1 MNFIQ
6 LQYQSELVFD
16 LSDQPNIWQQ
26 IDLQL
31 DQLNSVNR
39 LIYQQIKLM
48 LAHQQAD
55 IDFEQLTDDVVQI
68 IQMQTTL
75 DEPVLQQLVTNN
87 IQQWQRFLTGERKTA
102 PTMPRAIRS
111 INTDTDLDSCFAS
124 IVEQF
129 VDWNL
134 IERISKITIDQSLHQ
149 LRLTVQL
156 TTARA
161 SNPVAVVANGNG
173 NGNGQY
179 WLIRPVSTQAPKLV
193 QSLAD
198 TTAAL
203 HEYSPD
209 VVLCDQPQVAQQ
221 LAASWKQS
229 PILRYSQAG
238 LRSTSFLNGD
248 SPIWQPAHTPDV
260 VNLDPEINE
269 GYQLLRRYDIHCIQ
283 SIAPFA
289 QLFNR

>member
-6 LQYQSELVFD
+6 LQYQPELVID

-26 IDLQL
+26 INSQL

-39 LIYQQIKLM
+39 LIYQQTKLM

-55 IDFEQLTDDVVQI
+55 IDFTQLTDDVVQI
-68 IQMQTTL
+68 IQMQTNL
-75 DEPVLQQLVTNN
+75 DEPVLHQLITTIV
-87 IQQWQRFLTGERKTA
+87 QQWQRFLTGERKTA
-102 PTMPRAIRS
+102 PTMPRAMRLIS
-111 INTDTDLDSCFAS
+111 ADTDLYSCFAT

-129 VDWNL
+129 IDWNL
-134 IERISKITIDQSLHQ
+134 IERISKIAINQSLHQ
-149 LRLTVQL
+149 LQLTVQL
-156 TTARA
+156 TPVRA
-161 SNPVAVVANGNG
+161 SNPVAVVANGE
-173 NGNGQY
+173 GQY
-179 WLIRPVSTQAPKLV
+179 WLIRPVSAQAPKLM
-193 QSLAD
+193 QSFAD
-198 TTAAL
+198 VMTSL

-209 VVLCDQPQVAQQ
+209 VVLCDQLQVAQQ
-221 LAASWKQS
+221 LVASWKQS
-229 PILRYSQAG
+229 PILKYSQAG
-238 LRSTSFLNGD
+238 LRSTNFLNGE

>member
-6 LQYQSELVFD
+6 LQYQPELVFD

-26 IDLQL
+26 INSQL

-48 LAHQQAD
+48 LTHQQAD

-68 IQMQTTL
+68 IQMQTNL
-75 DEPVLQQLVTNN
+75 DEPVLHQLVANN
-87 IQQWQRFLTGERKTA
+87 VQQWQRFLTGERKTA
-102 PTMPRAIRS
+102 PTMPRAMRLIS
-111 INTDTDLDSCFAS
+111 ADTDLYSCFAT

-134 IERISKITIDQSLHQ
+134 IERISKIAINQSLQQ
-149 LRLTVQL
+149 LQLTVQL
-156 TTARA
+156 TPVRA
-161 SNPVAVVANGNG
+161 SDPVAVVANDS
-173 NGNGQY
+173 GQY
-179 WLIRPVSTQAPKLV
+179 WLIRPDHTQAPKFV
-193 QSLAD
+193 HSLSD
-198 TTAAL
+198 VMTFL
-203 HEYSPD
+203 HEDSPD
-209 VVLCDQPQVAQQ
+209 VVLCDQLQVAQQ
-221 LAASWKQS
+221 LATSWKQS

-238 LRSTSFLNGD
+238 LRSTNFLNGE

-260 VNLDPEINE
+260 VNLDPAINE

>member
-6 LQYQSELVFD
+6 LQYQPELVID

-26 IDLQL
+26 INSQL

-68 IQMQTTL
+68 IQIQTSL
-75 DEPVLQQLVTNN
+75 DEPVLRQLVANN
-87 IQQWQRFLTGERKTA
+87 VQQWQRFLTGERKTA
-102 PTMPRAIRS
+102 PTMPCAMRLISA
-111 INTDTDLDSCFAS
+111 DTDLYSCFAT

-129 VDWNL
+129 IDWNMV
-134 IERISKITIDQSLHQ
+134 ERISKIAINQSLQQ
-149 LRLTVQL
+149 LQLTVQL
-156 TTARA
+156 TPVRA
-161 SNPVAVVANGNG
+161 SNPVVVVANGE
-173 NGNGQY
+173 GQY
-179 WLIRPVSTQAPKLV
+179 WLIRPVSTQAPELV

-198 TTAAL
+198 ATAAL
-203 HEYSPD
+203 CEYSPD
-209 VVLCDQPQVAQQ
+209 VVLCDQLQVAQQ

-238 LRSTSFLNGD
+238 LRSTNFLNGD

-260 VNLDPEINE
+260 VNLDPSTNE
-269 GYQLLRRYDIHCIQ
+269 GYQLLRRYDIRCIQ
-283 SIAPFA
+283 SIAPFT

>member
-6 LQYQSELVFD
+6 LQYQPELVLD
-16 LSDQPNIWQQ
+16 LLDQPNIWQQ
-26 IDLQL
+26 IDTQL
-31 DQLNSVNR
+31 DQLNSANR

-48 LAHQQAD
+48 LAHQQTD
-55 IDFEQLTDDVVQI
+55 LDFAQLTDDVVQI
-68 IQMQTTL
+68 IQMQTNL
-75 DEPVLQQLVTNN
+75 DEPVLRQLATTIV
-87 IQQWQRFLTGERKTA
+87 QQWQRFLTGDRKTA
-102 PTMPRAIRS
+102 PAMPRAIRLIS
-111 INTDTDLDSCFAS
+111 ADTDLYSCFAN

-129 VDWNL
+129 VDWNMVD
-134 IERISKITIDQSLHQ
+134 RIVKIGVNQSLHQ
-149 LRLTVQL
+149 LQLTVQL
-156 TTARA
+156 TAARA
-161 SNPVAVVANGNG
+161 SNPVAVVV

-179 WLIRPVSTQAPKLV
+179 LLIRPVRTQAPKLV

-198 TTAAL
+198 VTAAL
-203 HEYSPD
+203 HDDSPD
-209 VVLCDQPQVAQQ
+209 VVLCDQLQVAQQ
-221 LAASWKQS
+221 IVASWKQS

-238 LRSTSFLNGD
+238 LRSTNFLNGE

-260 VNLDPEINE
+260 VNLDPSINE

>member
-6 LQYQSELVFD
+6 LQYQPELILD

-26 IDLQL
+26 ISAQL
-31 DQLNSVNR
+31 DQVNSANR

-48 LAHQQAD
+48 LAHQQTA
-55 IDFEQLTDDVVQI
+55 IDFEQLTSATVQI
-68 IQMQTTL
+68 AQMQMNL
-75 DEPVLQQLVTNN
+75 DELVLRQLATTIV
-87 IQQWQRFLTGERKTA
+87 QQWQRFLTGDRKTA
-102 PTMPRAIRS
+102 PATPRVVRLISA
-111 INTDTDLDSCFAS
+111 DTDLYSCFAN

-134 IERISKITIDQSLHQ
+134 IERISKIAINQPLHQ
-149 LRLTVQL
+149 LQLTVQL

-161 SNPVAVVANGNG
+161 SNPVAVVANGS
-173 NGNGQY
+173 GQY
-179 WLIRPVSTQAPKLV
+179 WLIRPVHTQAPKLM

-198 TTAAL
+198 ATAAL

-209 VVLCDQPQVAQQ
+209 VVLCDQLQAVQQ
-221 LAASWKQS
+221 LTANWKQS

-238 LRSTSFLNGD
+238 LRSTNFLNGE

-260 VNLDPEINE
+260 VNLDPSINE

-289 QLFNR
+289 QLLNR

>member
-6 LQYQSELVFD
+6 LQYQPELVLD

-26 IDLQL
+26 INSQL
-31 DQLNSVNR
+31 DQLNSANR

-48 LAHQQAD
+48 LAHQQTD
-55 IDFEQLTDDVVQI
+55 IDFAQLTDDVVQI
-68 IQMQTTL
+68 IQMQTNL
-75 DEPVLQQLVTNN
+75 DEPVLHQLVTNN
-87 IQQWQRFLTGERKTA
+87 VQQWQRFLTGERKTA
-102 PTMPRAIRS
+102 PTMPRAIRLIS
-111 INTDTDLDSCFAS
+111 ADTDLYSCFAT

-129 VDWNL
+129 IDWNL
-134 IERISKITIDQSLHQ
+134 IERISKIGVNQSLRQ
-149 LRLTVQL
+149 LQLTVQL

-161 SNPVAVVANGNG
+161 SNPVAVVANGD
-173 NGNGQY
+173 GQY
-179 WLIRPVSTQAPKLV
+179 LLIRPVRTQAPKLV

-198 TTAAL
+198 VTAAL

-209 VVLCDQPQVAQQ
+209 VVLCDQLQVAQQ

-238 LRSTSFLNGD
+238 LRSTSFLKGE

-260 VNLDPEINE
+260 VNLDPAINE